1 MIGIICAMKI
11 EAEAIRASLSDV
23 KTETISGIEF
33 TSGKLHERD
42 VVLAVCGIGKVF
54 AAICTEAMIIR
65 FAPELIINS
74 GVAGTLTD
82 ALSIGDIA
90 IAKDLV
96 QHDMDTSPL
105 GDPVGL
111 ISGINK
117 IYFEADEAAVA
128 ALEVAAAKVGA
139 NSVVGT
145 IASGD
150 RFLSDSGKK
159 MVIRD
164 RFNAV
169 ACEMEGAAIAHVAF
183 VNGTRF
189 AVLRAIS
196 DSASGDAQMEYPK
209 FVAMAAERSHKI
221 IDEFVK
227 NYGLAFSFG
236 RI

>member
-11 EAEAIRASLSDV
+11 EADAIRASLENTV
-23 KTETISGIEF
+23 TETVSGVEF
-33 TSGKLHERD
+33 TKGTLHGKEI
-42 VVLAVCGIGKVF
+42 VIAVCGIGKVF
-54 AAICTEAMIIR
+54 AAICTEAMIIKYS
-65 FAPELIINS
+65 PDLIINS

-82 ALSIGDIA
+82 RLSIGDIA

-117 IYFEADEAAVA
+117 VYFEADEKAVKA
-128 ALEVAAAKVGA
+128 FENAVKEANA

-150 RFLSDSGKK
+150 QFMSDTEKK
-159 MVIRD
+159 NVIRD
-164 RFNAV
+164 RFGAI
-169 ACEMEGAAIAHVAF
+169 ACEMEGAAVAHVAF
-183 VNGTRF
+183 VNNVPF

-221 IDEFVK
+221 IDTFVK
-227 NYGLAFSFG
+227 LW
-236 RI
+236 